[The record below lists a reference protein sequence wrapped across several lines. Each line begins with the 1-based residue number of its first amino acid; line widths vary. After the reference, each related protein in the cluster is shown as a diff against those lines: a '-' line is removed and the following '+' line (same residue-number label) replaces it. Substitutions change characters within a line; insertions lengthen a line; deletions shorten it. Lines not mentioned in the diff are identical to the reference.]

1 MRTFFYK
8 KNHQIAVRIIH
19 GFYCL
24 ETTKRVKVRRSVA
37 WGGKRASLFM
47 THLKLT
53 WQILWKCPSN
63 ANFPSP
69 AARRTGGPRG
79 ERASLFTTHL
89 KLTWQ
94 ILWKHPSNTNF
105 PSPATQHTG
114 SPSSSCK
121 MIELRSTR
129 RRSNSPMPTHRRI
142 KLSRDVGE
150 LVLNPIQL
158 IRS

>member
-1 MRTFFYK
+1 M
-8 KNHQIAVRIIH
+8 RIIH

-24 ETTKRVKVRRSVA
+24 ETTKKVKVRRSVA
-37 WGGKRASLFM
+37 WGGDWASLFM

-53 WQILWKCPSN
+53 WQILWKRPSN

-69 AARRTGGPRG
+69 AAWCTGGPRG

-89 KLTWQ
+89 KLMWQ
-94 ILWKHPSNTNF
+94 ILWKRPSNTNF
-105 PSPATQHTG
+105 PSPATRHTG
-114 SPSSSCK
+114 SPSSSCE

-129 RRSNSPMPTHRRI
+129 RQSNSPTPTHRSI
-142 KLSRDVGE
+142 KSSRDVGE

>member
-1 MRTFFYK
+1 M
-8 KNHQIAVRIIH
+8 HIIH

-24 ETTKRVKVRRSVA
+24 ETTKKVKVRRAVA
-37 WGGKRASLFM
+37 WGGERASLFM

-53 WQILWKCPSN
+53 WQILWKRPSN

-69 AARRTGGPRG
+69 AARCTGGPRG

-94 ILWKHPSNTNF
+94 ILWKRPSNANF
-105 PSPATQHTG
+105 PSPATQQTG
-114 SPSSSCK
+114 SPSSSCE
-121 MIELRSTR
+121 MIELWSTC
-129 RRSNSPMPTHRRI
+129 RRSNSLTPTCRRI
-142 KLSRDVGE
+142 KSSRDVGE